1 MTKARIRVLAAVT
14 AVATLAPLVSTSG
27 SASADSSGITNSDKR
42 VLAMVGS
49 DTTYFVME
57 AIATAYN
64 SSKANTES
72 AGADRAVN
80 VPPIL
85 TVPAAIETAEA
96 GASYVATKGY
106 LKAARY
112 GWPAGTY
119 VPGDND
125 CKKARLY
132 GGEGAVDTNGNT
144 VVGSGETYYTTVNN
158 VDLNTDSD
166 FDDVNEKI
174 ELGAIPPNGSGGGR
188 TFAIDT
194 TNNPV
199 GCVDIVR
206 SSSAPSAGTQ
216 RDTFDTW
223 AFALDAIGWLYH
235 KSNTHKVK
243 ALTKSTLNKVY
254 TCSGTSPYAP
264 VFGTWGDLSGDAADT
279 TPIKAYRI
287 QEGSGTGSDVATTLL
302 NLAGNANSNYTNC
315 TSAAVFPFITVQE
328 HDCTGVADADLPH
341 AICFYGY
348 SRWRLQQVGIEV
360 DKRKGFL
367 FGRFA
372 ASDSDTPKLPTPAT
386 INESASRYGAT
397 RLVYNL
403 VYKGVVSGSPA
414 VVTTPNPSF
423 DDSISLVGVTTG
435 GVKGYICS
443 GAASR
448 LIRLYGLVPLPSGTT
463 DAAVSSYGN
472 SYCRHNKYSL

>member
-1 MTKARIRVLAAVT
+1 MTKARIRILAAVT
-14 AVATLAPLVSTSG
+14 AVATLAPLVSIPG
-27 SASADSSGITNSDKR
+27 SASADSSGITNSDQR
-42 VLAMVGS
+42 VLAMMGS
-49 DTTYFVME
+49 DTTYFVMD

-64 SSKANTES
+64 SSKANVES

-96 GASYVATKGY
+96 GGSYVATKGY
-106 LKAARY
+106 LKSARY

-119 VPGDND
+119 VPGDSD

-144 VVGSGETYYTTVNN
+144 VVGSGETYYTTQNIR
-158 VDLNTDSD
+158 DLNNDSD
-166 FDDVNEKI
+166 YLDVNEQI

-188 TFAIDT
+188 SFAIDT

-206 SSSAPSAGTQ
+206 SSSAPSDSQ
-216 RDTFDTW
+216 KPSFDTW

-243 ALTKSTLNKVY
+243 SLRKSTLGQIY
-254 TCSGTSPYAP
+254 TCNASGADTGKPILD
-264 VFGTWGDLSGDAADT
+264 TWGDLSGDSSDT
-279 TPIKAYRI
+279 APIKAYRI
-287 QEGSGTGSDVATTLL
+287 QEGSGTGNDVASVLIGL
-302 NLAGNANSNYTNC
+302 GGNAEANYTNC
-315 TSAAVFPFITVQE
+315 ATGLNFPFPTVQE
-328 HDCTGVADADLPH
+328 HDCTAVADLDLPN

-372 ASDSDTPKLPTPAT
+372 VSDSDTPKLPSPAT

-403 VYKGVVSGSPA
+403 VFKGRVSAGSVVEA
-414 VVTTPNPSF
+414 NPSF
-423 DDSISLVGVTTG
+423 SDAISMVGVTTG

-443 GAASR
+443 GATSR
-448 LIRLYGLVPLPSGTT
+448 LIRLYGLVPLPLGTT
-463 DAAVSSYGN
+463 DSADSSYGN